1 MAALTARPILV
12 TGMHRSGT
20 TWVGRMLAAS
30 RESVY
35 FHEPLNPSCAP
46 TLLHLPVER
55 QYLYVTEENEEGYLS
70 AFQRLLGFPLDSR
83 ALEREPTKRL
93 RRLARLAQA
102 RLTGARALLK
112 DPFAL
117 FSIPWFARRLGADVV
132 VVVRRPVA
140 NVGSTKRLGWGFD
153 TGSLL
158 AQPLLLRDRL
168 EPHRAELEAPPAE
181 IVGQATLLW
190 RLLHEA
196 VRDYARDLPEVRVV
210 RHEDLS
216 RDPPGE
222 FRRVYESLGLTFGA
236 RVEQALAR
244 TTSARNPA
252 ETDPRRPDSIELD
265 SHANLDA
272 WTGRLTTDEIERVR
286 RETDELARAFYP
298 GL

>member
-1 MAALTARPILV
+1 
-12 TGMHRSGT
+12 
-20 TWVGRMLAAS
+20 
-30 RESVY
+30 
-35 FHEPLNPSCAP
+35 
-46 TLLHLPVER
+46 
-55 QYLYVTEENEEGYLS
+55 
-70 AFQRLLGFPLDSR
+70 
-83 ALEREPTKRL
+83 
-93 RRLARLAQA
+93 
-102 RLTGARALLK
+102 
-112 DPFAL
+112 
-117 FSIPWFARRLGADVV
+117 
-132 VVVRRPVA
+132 
-140 NVGSTKRLGWGFD
+140 
-153 TGSLL
+153 
-158 AQPLLLRDRL
+158 
-168 EPHRAELEAPPAE
+168 
-181 IVGQATLLW
+181 LLW

-265 SHANLDA
+265 SRANLDA